1 MLNLALGIVIKV
13 IPLLDFVV
21 DVVFSIVVVVSMDVV
36 TVDSRASVVLVVS
49 GIDVV
54 SVAEKRFTDN
64 QS

>member
-1 MLNLALGIVIKV
+1 MLNITLGIVIKV
-13 IPLLDFVV
+13 VPLLDLVV

>member
-1 MLNLALGIVIKV
+1 MLNIALGIVIKIV
-13 IPLLDFVV
+13 PLLDLVV
-21 DVVFSIVVVVSMDVV
+21 DVVFSIAVVVSMDVV

>member
-1 MLNLALGIVIKV
+1 MLNITLGIVIKV
-13 IPLLDFVV
+13 VPLLDLVV
-21 DVVFSIVVVVSMDVV
+21 DVVFSIAVVVSMDVV